1 MTEPKATGI
10 IDIDELKAKFLNLEF
25 DTKEFELD
33 GQKLQAV
40 AQMCGETLP
49 QYCDPEH
56 ADFQALP
63 SFIASLAAGRHLPI
77 DFPRLGGIPMD
88 GGKAVTCHAPVRA
101 NTKLTGKTHLH
112 DIYDKQ
118 GRSGRMLFMVSR
130 MEIYDEAG
138 THLAS
143 SDSRMVVRE
152 KPAK

>member
-1 MTEPKATGI
+1 MV
-10 IDIDELKAKFLNLEF
+10 DIEELKSKFLNTEF
-25 DTKEFELD
+25 DTKDFILD
-33 GQKLQAV
+33 AAKLQIV
-40 AQMCGETLP
+40 AKQCGEQLP
-49 QYCDPEH
+49 MYCDTSHP
-56 ADFQALP
+56 DFQALP
-63 SFIASLAAGRHLPI
+63 SYIASLAAGRHLPI

-88 GGKAVTCHAPVRA
+88 GGKAVTCHAPVKP
-101 NTKLTGKTHLH
+101 NVKLTGKTHLH

-152 KPAK
+152 KPAQ